1 MTADIKIAAVRGR
14 GEEAIAVGEPV
25 GLHNMP
31 AMASAANEYR
41 RRKQELIELKAASP
55 DDSEALRLAV
65 ERCEQARLAVK
76 QAIRI

>member
-1 MTADIKIAAVRGR
+1 MTAIKIAADRRR
-14 GEEAIAVGEPV
+14 GEEAIVVGEPV
-25 GLHNMP
+25 GLEHMP
-31 AMASAANEYR
+31 AMANAAKEYR
-41 RRKQELIELKAASP
+41 RRKRELIELKAASP